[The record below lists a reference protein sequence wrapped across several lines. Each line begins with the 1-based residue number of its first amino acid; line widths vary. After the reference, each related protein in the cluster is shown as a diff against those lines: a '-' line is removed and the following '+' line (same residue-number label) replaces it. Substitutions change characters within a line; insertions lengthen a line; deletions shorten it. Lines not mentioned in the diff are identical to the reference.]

1 MFFFRFFM
9 TGLLPVGFE
18 LGSEL
23 TYPEPEGTQ
32 AGLLNAASQVFGISF
47 TNIYSQLFYHVNDT
61 WANLSMCIS
70 LAAGLFMLTCVSS
83 HLKRQAA
90 LSGSPK

>member
-1 MFFFRFFM
+1 M

-32 AGLLNAASQVFGISF
+32 AGLLNAASQVFGIGL
-47 TNIYSQLFYHVNDT
+47 TNLYSKLFLDTSDT
-61 WANLSMCIS
+61 WANISMSVALAVGLGMLS
-70 LAAGLFMLTCVSS
+70 CVSS
-83 HLKRQAA
+83 KLRRQAA
-90 LSGSPK
+90 VTASK